1 MNGRVWGF
9 VQCKQICILLDV
21 GDGIRVSWVGD
32 GHSAVPGFWV
42 NDGAGVVLP
51 SVRAPGLNRGKGLV
65 TRSNGVC
72 LGRVGARR
80 SDGWECGGV
89 LHGLVGRECGGSL
102 HLDHFVFIRLDQ
114 GRGQARP
121 ARCLTG

>member
-42 NDGAGVVLP
+42 NEGAGVVLP

-72 LGRVGARR
+72 FGRG
-80 SDGWECGGV
+80 
-89 LHGLVGRECGGSL
+89 GGSAESEL
-102 HLDHFVFIRLDQ
+102 SCRKPQ
-114 GRGQARP
+114 
-121 ARCLTG
+121 